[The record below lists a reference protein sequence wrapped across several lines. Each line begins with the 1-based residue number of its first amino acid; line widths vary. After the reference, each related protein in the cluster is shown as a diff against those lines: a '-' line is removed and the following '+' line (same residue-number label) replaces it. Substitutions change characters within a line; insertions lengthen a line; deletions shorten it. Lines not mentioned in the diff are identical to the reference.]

1 MTDCNK
7 CKYISCTEREQH
19 DIKDLS
25 GINPMHICLKY
36 NKRVLHKVG
45 AARSRNHSSCLYP
58 CEECIKESDKKNE
71 EMER

>member
-7 CKYISCTEREQH
+7 CKHISCTEREQ
-19 DIKDLS
+19 DQLKKLFDAY
-25 GINPMHICLKY
+25 PPHICNKY
-36 NKRVLHKVG
+36 NKRVFHG
-45 AARSRNHSSCLYP
+45 TIRRINHNSCLYP